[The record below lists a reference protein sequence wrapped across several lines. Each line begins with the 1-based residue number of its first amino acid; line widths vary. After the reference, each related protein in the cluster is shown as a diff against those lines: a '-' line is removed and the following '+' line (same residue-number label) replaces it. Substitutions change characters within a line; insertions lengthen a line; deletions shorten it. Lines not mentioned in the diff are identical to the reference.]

1 MPEMTRTPQHGDI
14 VMFKENDGFEVFG
27 RTILFAGRL
36 YADGRPVPET
46 GVTILAAVPDEDDA
60 PLCSQ
65 CGNQAVCEMRPT
77 NIPAKFEPF
86 CRSCADNH
94 HSACEE
100 IFNHE
105 MKHFGGSYGLP
116 GIEERTLSAA
126 PQPPT
131 TNGGK
136 S

>member
-46 GVTILAAVPDEDDA
+46 GVTILAAVPDNPTEEMLNAARDWSYKKYGKPIGNDA
-60 PLCSQ
+60 AIGCWKEIMDKAL
-65 CGNQAVCEMRPT
+65 AAWD
-77 NIPAKFEPF
+77 AK
-86 CRSCADNH
+86 H
-94 HSACEE
+94 
-100 IFNHE
+100 
-105 MKHFGGSYGLP
+105 
-116 GIEERTLSAA
+116 